1 MAKKY
6 LQIRDKKRLSVYDLD
21 GSLAN
26 VRDEITSLIEEY
38 GEDAYLD
45 FWSDNYGDEIVL
57 DVHFNRVESDKE
69 RDKRLSDAK
78 KLRDKKAEDKIKREA
93 DERAELARLQEKYN
107 G

>member
-6 LQIRDKKRLSVYDLD
+6 LEIRDKKRLSVYDLD
-21 GSLAN
+21 GSLASA
-26 VRDEITSLIEEY
+26 RDEIAQLIEEY
-38 GEDAYLD
+38 GEEANLD

-57 DVHFNRVESDKE
+57 DLHFTRVETDKE
-69 RDKRLSDAK
+69 RDKRLADAR
-78 KLRDKKAEDKIKREA
+78 KLREKKQADKIKREA

>member
-6 LQIRDKKRLSVYDLD
+6 LQIRDKRRLSVYDLD
-21 GSLAN
+21 GSLASA
-26 VRDEITSLIEEY
+26 RDEIASLIEEY

-45 FWSDNYGDEIVL
+45 FWSDNFGDEIVL
-57 DVHFNRVESDKE
+57 DVHFERVETDKE
-69 RDKRLSDAK
+69 RNKRLADAS

-93 DERAELARLQEKYN
+93 DERVELARLQEKYN